1 MTLIKHNKIKNTGII
16 FEVLTRQ
23 LTSDT
28 LSGNDSKA
36 LGILK
41 KYFVNTELG
50 KEYKLYESLFKEKN
64 ITETKANMIME
75 AVLQSSKNINKSKLK
90 KEKYNIIKELKENY
104 DLDTLF
110 RIKLSNYKKY
120 AALSNLLEINNNQ
133 DNSFNLSSI
142 IENKNTILES
152 LTNVIQSQDKK
163 EDIINEFKVYDKDT
177 RLLTC
182 KILMENFNSKYNVLS
197 KDQKRI
203 LKEYINSVD
212 STSQLRDF
220 YNKEIISL
228 KQSITEQS
236 SKTSNPVTKIKLEEI
251 TKIMNVIDKNNN
263 IKTDNLVDLLQYHSL
278 INELK
283 SVHGKI

>member
-1 MTLIKHNKIKNTGII
+1 MALIKHNKIKNAGII

-28 LSGNDSKA
+28 LSGKDSKA
-36 LGILK
+36 LNILK

-64 ITETKANMIME
+64 ISESKANMIIE
-75 AVLQSSKNINKSKLK
+75 AIIQSSKNINRTKLK

-110 RIKLSNYKKY
+110 KIKLSNYKKY
-120 AALSNLLEINNNQ
+120 AALSNLLEINSTHENE
-133 DNSFNLSSI
+133 FNLKQL
-142 IENKNTILES
+142 IENKNTIFES
-152 LTNVIQSQDKK
+152 LTNVIQPQDKK

-182 KILMENFNSKYNVLS
+182 KILMENFNSKYNILS
-197 KDQKRI
+197 GDQKRI

-220 YNKEIISL
+220 YNKEINSL
-228 KQSITEQS
+228 KVSITEQS
-236 SKTSNPVTKIKLEEI
+236 SKTSNPTTKIKLEEI
-251 TKIMNVIDKNNN
+251 TKLMISIDKNQN

-283 SVHGKI
+283 SVHGKV